1 MKISCIVGINALNF
15 ELSAIPHS
23 ITKLELSKET
33 NKVGR
38 KEYYLKAG
46 VLLEITGDSMGGD
59 SWMPFMSIILHL
71 SYKNSCKMVPQF
83 FGNYFYSFTLL

>member
-46 VLLEITGDSMGGD
+46 VLLEITGDSMGGGFVD
-59 SWMPFMSIILHL
+59 ALYEHHITPKL
-71 SYKNSCKMVPQF
+71 
-83 FGNYFYSFTLL
+83 

>member
-33 NKVGR
+33 NRVGR

-46 VLLEITGDSMGGD
+46 GGGG